1 MELSIQNNIM
11 QTLTQY
17 HILLNDRESRNNNQ
31 LLEELI
37 F

>member
-1 MELSIQNNIM
+1 MGLSIKNNIM

-17 HILLNDRESRNNNQ
+17 YILLNDRESKDVNQ

-37 F
+37 C